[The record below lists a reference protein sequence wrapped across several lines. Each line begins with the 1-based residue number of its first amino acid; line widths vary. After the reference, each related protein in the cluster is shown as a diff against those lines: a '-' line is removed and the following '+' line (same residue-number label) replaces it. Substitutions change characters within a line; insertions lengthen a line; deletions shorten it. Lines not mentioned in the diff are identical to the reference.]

1 MNFYKL
7 KLNTDNSILSKNKIH
22 IEKLYDFTLDVV
34 LTTMKGEDILI
45 FINNFIKIVK
55 YVNDTDIEDENIDI
69 LIENTSKFSIQA
81 RRNLIKIMN
90 CLNGKFKL
98 EINEINDKNMFLVY
112 FCRKIVQM
120 IGLNKP
126 LQDLQTAL
134 QINISDYLKNDQD
147 ISKLF
152 LYIKSN
158 INILNFG
165 TFISIVNTF

>member
-7 KLNTDNSILSKNKIH
+7 KLNTDKIH
-22 IEKLYDFTLDVV
+22 IEKLYEFTLDVV
-34 LTTMKGEDILI
+34 LTTMQGEYILI

-98 EINEINDKNMFLVY
+98 EMNEINDKNMFLVY

-120 IGLNKP
+120 IELNKP
-126 LQDLQTAL
+126 LQGLETAL
-134 QINISDYLKNDQD
+134 QINISDYLKRYQD
-147 ISKLF
+147 ISQLF
-152 LYIKSN
+152 LYIKNN
-158 INILNFG
+158 INVLNFG
-165 TFISIVNTF
+165 TFISILNTF